1 MLKTTTYTYLIALA
15 LAVGTVA
22 CVPIEQQGQ
31 ASSTAGG
38 GAQSQ
43 LRYDDFVYAEN
54 VKSVQ
59 AYRATGIP
67 QEVLEPPVVPLSQE
81 QPVLLEFD
89 RVNAGPQR
97 LMAKIIHCNADWTPS
112 GLNETQYLNAFNEF
126 FITDVQNS
134 VNTRIPYVHYRFRV
148 PRVKLSGNYLLVVSE
163 EGGNLLLTRRLLVYQ
178 DAVTVT
184 AKLGA
189 PVGPAGRETRQPV
202 EFNVFYADFPILSP
216 MQEVKAIMRQNY
228 RWDNAKA
235 YHPTYVHDAQR
246 RLEYVFFDPQEQFK
260 GLSEFRAFD
269 TRSLNFNDIGVQSIN
284 LQASPI
290 EVNLQT
296 DQDRQTAV
304 YSQDPDING
313 QRIFGNKQYGS
324 GEVNGDYTWVDFEL
338 KVPEAAPGDVY
349 VMGELT
355 DWRLQDNARLLYDI
369 ERGVYSGRLLLKQG
383 YYNYYYTLNPS
394 SAAAPDASYF
404 EGSHFETDNVYDIL
418 IYYRPPGSRADLLVG
433 YQELF
438 FNRK

>member
-1 MLKTTTYTYLIALA
+1 MLKTKAYTYFIALA
-15 LAVGTVA
+15 LAFGTAA
-22 CVPIEQQGQ
+22 CVPLEQQGQ
-31 ASSTAGG
+31 TGSTTGG
-38 GAQSQ
+38 TQSQ
-43 LRYDDFVYAEN
+43 LRYEDFIYADN

-59 AYRATGIP
+59 TYRVTGTP
-67 QEVLEPPVVPLSQE
+67 QQVLEPAVVSLNEARPI
-81 QPVLLEFD
+81 VLEFD
-89 RVNAGPQR
+89 RINAGPQR
-97 LMAKIIHCNADWTPS
+97 LIAKLVHCNADWTPS

-134 VNTRIPYVHYRFRV
+134 VNTRIPYVHYRFEV

-189 PVGPAGRETRQPV
+189 PVGPSGRETRQPV
-202 EFNVFYADFPILSP
+202 EFNVFYPDFPILSP
-216 MQEVKAIMRQNY
+216 MQEVKAVMRQNY

-269 TRSLNFNDIGVQSIN
+269 TRSLNFNDIGVESIN

-290 EVNLQT
+290 EVNLLP
-296 DQDRQTAV
+296 DADRQNAV

-313 QRIFGNKQYGS
+313 QRIFGNKQYGY

-338 KVPEAAPGDVY
+338 KVPEAASGEVY
-349 VMGELT
+349 IMGELT
-355 DWRLQDNARLLYDI
+355 GWRPQDNARMIYDI
-369 ERGVYSGRLLLKQG
+369 GRSVYSGRLLLKQG
-383 YYNYYYTLNPS
+383 YYNYYYTLKSNN
-394 SAAAPDASYF
+394 AAAPDASYF